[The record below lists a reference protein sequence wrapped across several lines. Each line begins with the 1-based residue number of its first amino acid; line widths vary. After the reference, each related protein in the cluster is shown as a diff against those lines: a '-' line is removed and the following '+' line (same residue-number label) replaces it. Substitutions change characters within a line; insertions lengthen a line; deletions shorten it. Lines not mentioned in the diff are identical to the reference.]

1 MPHDRGSGPYE
12 AGEPVTY
19 TSRHQEVLNSSW
31 PLRDKDGFHAR
42 GINDQPADK
51 HIPVEVRIE
60 FDVDGSCWVPGL
72 ATRWHGS
79 RVFVVVNDSRVI
91 GRQVWVEAGDVRRV

>member
-19 TSRHQEVLNSSW
+19 TSRHQTVLNSSW
-31 PLRDKDGFHAR
+31 PLRDEGGFHAR

-60 FDVDGSCWVPGL
+60 FDVDGSCWVAGT
-72 ATRWHGS
+72 ATRWFGRS
-79 RVFVVVNDSRVI
+79 VFVVTDDDRVI
-91 GRQVWVEAGDVRRV
+91 GRHLWVDKDDVRRV